1 MLDKNNSE
9 NKGNFVANN
18 AALFSPR
25 ISFSTEF
32 MDSSSSSHNN
42 NNNNNNNSHSH
53 VMKRAAAEY
62 RDAPVSSDF
71 EFSVGN
77 FSTISDELVSKGK
90 LLPYKG
96 KGKATTT
103 LREELQNNED
113 ESPKNPTRS
122 RGFLGLRKS
131 HIGSKNKSV
140 ITKTDSKKSVE

>member
-1 MLDKNNSE
+1 MLNKNNSE

-42 NNNNNNNSHSH
+42 NNSNSHSH
-53 VMKRAAAEY
+53 VMKRAAAAY

-71 EFSVGN
+71 EFSVGK

-140 ITKTDSKKSVE
+140 ITKADSKKSVE